1 MVIKT
6 TIINV
11 KDLIVIIY
19 GCKRISSTNILESL
33 TSFFRCPCDYTNAG
47 QVKLKCLCKNN
58 LHFITDFFFFRTDVD
73 MLLDDIVSK
82 EPLITPSKMEQVR
95 KLIISILYFCFLYCI
110 SQYYVIF

>member
-1 MVIKT
+1 MSMSFVT
-6 TIINV
+6 TQN
-11 KDLIVIIY
+11 
-19 GCKRISSTNILESL
+19 
-33 TSFFRCPCDYTNAG
+33 NAG

-95 KLIISILYFCFLYCI
+95 KLIISILCFCFLYCI
-110 SQYYVIF
+110 SQCNFLILSISFF

>member
-1 MVIKT
+1 MSMSFVT
-6 TIINV
+6 TQN
-11 KDLIVIIY
+11 
-19 GCKRISSTNILESL
+19 
-33 TSFFRCPCDYTNAG
+33 NAG

-58 LHFITDFFFFRTDVD
+58 LHFTTDFFFFRTDVD

-110 SQYYVIF
+110 SQCNFLILSISFFDTLKSIPLCSEASCGLMSIHSDVGT